1 MLLPRKTNCPLA
13 IIQSIHIYKKA
24 IIYGHFHKKIFIFEN
39 KQRNTL
45 YLFNKTFLITKTVAY
60 VQSQLAFAFSN
71 KTWH

>member
-24 IIYGHFHKKIFIFEN
+24 IIYGHSHKQYFILEN

-45 YLFNKTFLITKTVAY
+45 YLLTKH
-60 VQSQLAFAFSN
+60 F
-71 KTWH
+71 